1 MKNRDMKRPVYRL
14 LGVLCAGV
22 VCCILGACSDRADES
37 GSSVPDG
44 MMSRISL
51 QSGIMPIADT
61 DGIKPQLASELN
73 VKYSDSGF
81 SEGDSVGFF
90 SRGGKIDE
98 ENNSTNFLNLPLV
111 FNGYTFN
118 SEELSDFTKADPGRM
133 ERIFSYYPYTEGAEG
148 GEKVA
153 DIYAKG
159 EGAEEEEK
167 DEEGHVLPLRVIDF
181 LTTNI
186 SKDGATMNSVNLF
199 YHTFAIVRVAL
210 GEGFKDF
217 KGDIYLQLERKVKG
231 VWIDM
236 DFTGEDGDL
245 VLTDITSAAMKLK
258 YDDMAV
264 SDKSRRLKTFNNGLE
279 GGDQRWDVIVP
290 CRSLM
295 WWSGD
300 DAETCGVTVQAI
312 VLCPEDGS
320 PDIEIPV
327 DNYDA
332 FVGQMGG
339 ELHGIRGSYIYTVR
353 VEKNGFNASVF
364 PVDVQPWT
372 TQKIKET
379 IPVGIGN
386 EEQYKEFIQTYN
398 KAFDEDKDYSVEE
411 IAEKIEKNELT
422 QWGDVVNDGLTSV
435 FTVFLT
441 ADIDLTGMDNFMIH
455 NLVIPIDGRGNTIRD
470 CHLNGSFCNRIS
482 TGGSLKNLRFEN
494 LHVVS
499 EKDDPIGLLAG
510 TMVGNGSFIDGC
522 RVTGGLLEGNTS
534 ETKVGAAVG
543 KMENGEVRNCVF
555 GGFMYGTNNPSYD
568 DLVGDYQAGSVN
580 NNNRNNMTVV
590 NN

>member
-51 QSGIMPIADT
+51 QSGIMPIADN

-90 SRGGKIDE
+90 SRGGKIDK

-133 ERIFSYYPYTEGAEG
+133 ERIFSYYPYTDGMEEL
-148 GEKVA
+148 A
-153 DIYAKG
+153 DIYAKR
-159 EGAEEEEK
+159 EGDGGHEE
-167 DEEGHVLPLRVIDF
+167 PLRVIDF
-181 LTTNI
+181 LTTNYT
-186 SKDGATMNSVNLF
+186 KDGATMNSANF
-199 YHTFAIVRVAL
+199 FHTFAIVRVAL
-210 GEGFKDF
+210 GDGFKDF
-217 KGDIYLQLERKVKG
+217 KGDIFLQLERKVKG

-245 VLTDITSAAMKLK
+245 VLTDITGAAMKLK

-264 SDKSRRLKTFNNGLE
+264 SDESRRLKTFNNKLE

-290 CRSLM
+290 CRPLM

-312 VLCPEDGS
+312 VLRPEDGN

-386 EEQYKEFIQTYN
+386 EEQYKEFIQAYN

-411 IAEKIEKNELT
+411 IADKIEKNKLT
-422 QWGDVVNDGLTSV
+422 QWGDVVNDGPTSV

-470 CHLNGSFCNRIS
+470 CHLNGSFCNIIS

-510 TMVGNGSFIDGC
+510 TMKGSGSFIDGC
-522 RVTGGLLEGNTS
+522 RVTGGLLEGGTPG
-534 ETKVGAAVG
+534 TKVGAAVG
-543 KMENGEVRNCVF
+543 KIEDGQVKNCVF
-555 GGFMYGTNNPSYD
+555 RGFMYGTSDETHN
-568 DLVGDYQAGSVN
+568 DLVGEYVNGSVDDKS
-580 NNNRNNMTVV
+580 NRNDMTVEKLGE
-590 NN
+590 

>member
-264 SDKSRRLKTFNNGLE
+264 SDKSRRLKTFNNGFFARKTAARILK
-279 GGDQRWDVIVP
+279 
-290 CRSLM
+290 S
-295 WWSGD
+295 
-300 DAETCGVTVQAI
+300 
-312 VLCPEDGS
+312 
-320 PDIEIPV
+320 
-327 DNYDA
+327 
-332 FVGQMGG
+332 
-339 ELHGIRGSYIYTVR
+339 
-353 VEKNGFNASVF
+353 
-364 PVDVQPWT
+364 PWT
-372 TQKIKET
+372 TT
-379 IPVGIGN
+379 
-386 EEQYKEFIQTYN
+386 THSWDRW
-398 KAFDEDKDYSVEE
+398 A
-411 IAEKIEKNELT
+411 
-422 QWGDVVNDGLTSV
+422 VNCTASGAPTS
-435 FTVFLT
+435 
-441 ADIDLTGMDNFMIH
+441 
-455 NLVIPIDGRGNTIRD
+455 IRFVSKRMVSM
-470 CHLNGSFCNRIS
+470 HLSFPWTCSHGPR
-482 TGGSLKNLRFEN
+482 KR
-494 LHVVS
+494 
-499 EKDDPIGLLAG
+499 
-510 TMVGNGSFIDGC
+510 
-522 RVTGGLLEGNTS
+522 
-534 ETKVGAAVG
+534 
-543 KMENGEVRNCVF
+543 
-555 GGFMYGTNNPSYD
+555 
-568 DLVGDYQAGSVN
+568 
-580 NNNRNNMTVV
+580 
-590 NN
+590 